1 MTTDGSSWN
10 AIMQYS
16 FLHVFAND
24 GLIDRDEL
32 QMLQRLALQDGEV
45 DERER
50 DVLAKVF
57 PRVNPQAVHPAGL
70 EGIDAFAD
78 GTPLAGTDGVG
89 VGALAVG
96 KVEIKTEHEL
106 LAAMRDAEPRRYVGV
121 GEAFETAR
129 RHAAA

>member
-24 GLIDRDEL
+24 GLIDHDEL

-50 DVLAKVF
+50 DVLARVF
-57 PRVNPQAVHPAGL
+57 ARINPQTVDPSVL
-70 EGIDAFAD
+70 D
-78 GTPLAGTDGVG
+78 
-89 VGALAVG
+89 
-96 KVEIKTEHEL
+96 EINRFK
-106 LAAMRDAEPRRYVGV
+106 AQFSIP
-121 GEAFETAR
+121 
-129 RHAAA
+129 

>member
-16 FLHVFAND
+16 FLHAFAND

-50 DVLAKVF
+50 DVLARVF
-57 PRVNPQAVHPAGL
+57 ARINPLSVDPSVL
-70 EGIDAFAD
+70 EEVDRF
-78 GTPLAGTDGVG
+78 
-89 VGALAVG
+89 
-96 KVEIKTEHEL
+96 KT
-106 LAAMRDAEPRRYVGV
+106 RFRIP
-121 GEAFETAR
+121 
-129 RHAAA
+129 

>member
-32 QMLQRLALQDGEV
+32 QMLQRLALQDGVV

-50 DVLAKVF
+50 DVLARVF
-57 PRVNPQAVHPAGL
+57 ARIDPQAVDPSVL
-70 EGIDAFAD
+70 E
-78 GTPLAGTDGVG
+78 
-89 VGALAVG
+89 
-96 KVEIKTEHEL
+96 EIGRFKT
-106 LAAMRDAEPRRYVGV
+106 RFQIP
-121 GEAFETAR
+121 
-129 RHAAA
+129 